1 MERHTSKAAWPATSF
16 AKGRHWLSW
25 LNLETW
31 SPQVWMSKGMCSSCS
46 WSRVWMVSS
55 QSRTCCF
62 SSVSWM
68 SSCFQVVTKSS
79 TFFWTS
85 SSQRRDT
92 GVAAASLSAF
102 SPGALPPWA
111 LCTPRALGSHLLLP
125 GLPGSPTGSLP
136 PQTTA
141 PPQPLEVALL
151 SHLPPPQLL
160 ECLQLLPH
168 MLPVQNLHGCEGR
181 ALSPGPPAAGV
192 GPSTTSG
199 SPAA

>member
-1 MERHTSKAAWPATSF
+1 MEQHTSKAAWPATSF
-16 AKGRHWLSW
+16 AKGCHWLSW

-102 SPGALPPWA
+102 SQGS
-111 LCTPRALGSHLLLP
+111 TALGSVYSS
-125 GLPGSPTGSLP
+125 GSRKSSA
-136 PQTTA
+136 A
-141 PPQPLEVALL
+141 PRSSRESYRQ
-151 SHLPPPQLL
+151 SSSTDH
-160 ECLQLLPH
+160 
-168 MLPVQNLHGCEGR
+168 
-181 ALSPGPPAAGV
+181 
-192 GPSTTSG
+192 GPSSALGSG
-199 SPAA
+199 TAQPPSSSAASGVSPAAPSHASSTEPPWLRRKGPFARASCCRRGAEYH